1 MPRASQLL
9 APQGAVAGML
19 PGYEVRQQQWQMAEA
34 VERALAAGK
43 FAVIEAGTGIGKSF
57 GYLFAVVLEAL
68 KRGRPAVVSSSTHV
82 LQDQLIGKD
91 IPFVQRVLARYAVKF
106 EATEVKGMGAYA
118 CRLALAEPSVTLF
131 VDLRSDLDKLREW
144 VAQAKEGTRSEAP
157 AVPSEAWQEAQVD
170 GDACTREKCR
180 FYQECFF
187 FQARRRVAKSQLLVA
202 NHSLVFADL
211 AVKEVA
217 RGVLPE
223 YPVLVLDEAQNV
235 EEAATKFFGATVGPR
250 GLLMTLHR
258 LHDGRGRGALP
269 VLEQLLPEMKELSR
283 AEKRRLPDLLRSQV
297 YPEIDE
303 AAQAVEKGF
312 AAIERVY
319 LALMQERGQPKR
331 IADCGLRIADFEQKQ
346 AGAAE
351 PGQEIRNPKSA
362 IRNSGE
368 KAYKALRITG
378 RLAEHALMAHAQAA
392 AHNLAARLELAANRA
407 ASFGNRIEAA
417 QGLFNAREFLL
428 MRAAINSLRTRAGE
442 IRDFF
447 DPASTAEGAI
457 VKWLEPERSRK
468 GRQLKL
474 ATAPREVAPHLEQRL
489 FKKLEA
495 CIVTS
500 ATLAVG
506 REFGYFLGR
515 VGLGGE
521 VAPRVESLLLD
532 SPFDYARNVL
542 LGVPEDLPEPG
553 AAEGDFLR
561 QAARFI
567 WRALRLSRGRSL
579 VLFSSWEALRATHR
593 LLEPHK
599 EKLGFRL
606 LCQGEP
612 GLPKNRLIEI
622 FRGDVHSVLL
632 ATTSYREGIDV
643 PGEALSNLILHR
655 LPFAVPDE
663 PVAEAR
669 MEHIEANG
677 GSSFDDYS
685 LPAAVIAFKQAFGR
699 LIRSRTDYG
708 LFFCL
713 DKRVLTRRYGP
724 RFLTALPKCPMVRGS
739 TQNVLARAA
748 EFLRKK
754 EGA

>member
-9 APQGAVAGML
+9 APEGAVAGML

-34 VERALAAGK
+34 VERALAERK

-91 IPFVQRVLARYAVKF
+91 IPFVQRVLARYGMKF

-144 VAQAKEGTRSEAP
+144 AAQAKEGTRSEAP
-157 AVPSEAWQEAQVD
+157 AVPAEAWQEAQVD

-235 EEAATKFFGATVGPR
+235 EDAATKFLGATVGPR

-269 VLEQLLPEMKELSR
+269 ALEQLLPEMKELTR

-303 AAQAVEKGF
+303 AARAVETGF

-319 LALMQERGQPKR
+319 LALLQEKSGRGKS
-331 IADCGLRIADFEQKQ
+331 AECGVRN
-346 AGAAE
+346 AE
-351 PGQEIRNPKSA
+351 CGQEIRNPKSE
-362 IRNSGE
+362 IRNPQ
-368 KAYKALRITG
+368 KPLRITA

-417 QGLFNAREFLL
+417 QGLFNARDFLL

-489 FKKLEA
+489 FKTLEA
-495 CIVTS
+495 CILTS

-515 VGLGGE
+515 VGLAGE
-521 VAPRVESLLLD
+521 VAPRVEPVLLD

-553 AAEGDFLR
+553 AADSDFLR

-677 GSSFDDYS
+677 GSSFEEYS

-724 RFLTALPKCPMVRGS
+724 RFLTALPKCLMVRGS

-748 EFLRKK
+748 EFLRRR
-754 EGA
+754 EGG

>member
-9 APQGAVAGML
+9 APEGAVARLL
-19 PGYEVRQQQWQMAEA
+19 PGYEVREQQQQMAEA

-118 CRLALAEPSVTLF
+118 CRLALAEPSATLF
-131 VDLRSDLDKLREW
+131 ADFHSDFDKLREW
-144 VAQAKEGTRSEAP
+144 AAQAKEGTRSEAP
-157 AVPSEAWQEAQVD
+157 VVPAEAWQEVQVD

-217 RGVLPE
+217 RGLLPE
-223 YPVLVLDEAQNV
+223 YPVLVLDEGQNV
-235 EEAATKFFGATVGPR
+235 EDAATKFLGATVSPR

-258 LHDGRGRGALP
+258 LYDGRGRGALP
-269 VLEQLLPEMKELSR
+269 ALEQLLPELKDLSR
-283 AEKRRLPDLLRSQV
+283 GERRGLPDLLRSQV

-303 AAQAVEKGF
+303 AAQAVETGF

-319 LALMQERGQPKR
+319 FALMQERGQPKR
-331 IADCGLRIADFEQKQ
+331 ISDFGLRIADFEQGQ

-351 PGQEIRNPKSA
+351 AGQEIRNPQSA
-362 IRNSGE
+362 IRNPQ
-368 KAYKALRITG
+368 KPLRITAK
-378 RLAEHALMAHAQAA
+378 LAEHPLMAHAQAA
-392 AHNLAARLELAANRA
+392 AHHLAARLELAANRA
-407 ASFGNRIEAA
+407 AAFGNRIEAA
-417 QGLFNAREFLL
+417 EGLFNAREFLL

-442 IRDFF
+442 IKDFF

-495 CIVTS
+495 CVVTS

-521 VAPRVESLLLD
+521 VAPRVEPLLLD
-532 SPFDYARNVL
+532 SPFDYACNVL

-553 AAEGDFLR
+553 AADSDFLR

-606 LCQGEP
+606 LCQGE

-699 LIRSRTDYG
+699 LIRTRTDYG

-724 RFLTALPKCPMVRGS
+724 RFLTALPKCPMVRGT

-748 EFLRKK
+748 EFLRGK
-754 EGA
+754 EGCRL

>member
-118 CRLALAEPSVTLF
+118 CRLALADPSVTLF

-144 VAQAKEGTRSEAP
+144 AAQAKEGTRSEAP
-157 AVPSEAWQEAQVD
+157 AVPAEAWQEAQVD

-303 AAQAVEKGF
+303 AAQAVETGF

-319 LALMQERGQPKR
+319 LALMQERDRPKR
-331 IADCGLRIADFEQKQ
+331 ISDFGFRIADFEQKQ
-346 AGAAE
+346 AGAAV
-351 PGQEIRNPKSA
+351 
-362 IRNSGE
+362 
-368 KAYKALRITG
+368 
-378 RLAEHALMAHAQAA
+378 
-392 AHNLAARLELAANRA
+392 AANRA

-417 QGLFNAREFLL
+417 QGLFNARDFLL